1 MLQWA
6 EGHNLLRPA
15 EGPAGEAHPVALPAP
30 AIAAPASVAA
40 AAWRPASKSEP
51 LHARGGKPELAKLGQ
66 PVGGVVVGSFGA
78 ASIPIAHV
86 STAHGWFASWAERPA
101 EQPSGGWY
109 HRHTVFGRT
118 ALC

>member
-6 EGHNLLRPA
+6 EGHHLLRPA
-15 EGPAGEAHPVALPAP
+15 ERPAGEAHLAALPAP
-30 AIAAPASVAA
+30 ATAASASVAA
-40 AAWRPASKSEP
+40 AAWRPTGQSEP

-66 PVGGVVVGSFGA
+66 PVGGVVAGCLGS

-86 STAHGWFASWAERPA
+86 STAHGWSAGWAERPA

-109 HRHTVFGRT
+109 HRHPVFGRAT
-118 ALC
+118 LG